1 MQALLAPLLPVMLPV
16 LLCAMLGALWA
27 RFRQPFD
34 QEFVRRIVTWVSAPA
49 LIVGTFSDMT
59 MPATEMRSALVAS
72 VVLLLFGGSFAAL
85 FCLLTR
91 QSLQSFLVP
100 LTFGNFGNMGLP
112 LCLFAF
118 GEAGLALGLAVF
130 LVTTLCHFSLG
141 VAILNGRAAGRALLQ
156 SPILYSGVAAASMLM
171 LDWSLPPF
179 LQNTADILG
188 SMCIPLMLLTLGI
201 SLSSL
206 RVSSAGLSLL
216 YAVARLGLGL
226 LAGLTTVWVLELE
239 GVLRQVVL
247 LQSAMPAA
255 VFNYLLAV
263 QYRREADTVAGIVV
277 MSTLLSFVTI
287 PALLLYLGVE

>member
-59 MPATEMRSALVAS
+59 MPAADMRSALVAS
-72 VVLLLFGGSFAAL
+72 LVMLLFGGSFAAL

-91 QSLQSFLVP
+91 QSLQNFLVP

-118 GEAGLALGLAVF
+118 GDAGLALGLAVF
-130 LVTTLCHFSLG
+130 LVTTLCHFSVG

-156 SPILYSGVAAASMLM
+156 SPILYSGIAAASMLI

-216 YAVARLGLGL
+216 YAVGRLGLGL
-226 LAGLTTVWVLELE
+226 LAGLATVWVLELE

-277 MSTLLSFVTI
+277 MSTLLSFITI

>member
-1 MQALLAPLLPVMLPV
+1 MTALLAPLLPVMSPV
-16 LLCAMLGALWA
+16 LLCALLGALWA

-34 QEFVRRIVTWVSAPA
+34 QEFVRRVVTWVSAPA
-49 LIVGTFSDMT
+49 LILGTFSDMT
-59 MPATEMRSALVAS
+59 MPAAEMQSALLAS
-72 VVLLLFGGSFAAL
+72 LILVGLGGGLAAL

-91 QSLQSFLVP
+91 QSLQNFMVP
-100 LTFGNFGNMGLP
+100 LTFGNYGNMGLP

-118 GEAGLALGLAVF
+118 GDAGLALGLAVF

-141 VAILNGRAAGRALLQ
+141 VAILNGRAAGRALMQ
-156 SPILYSGVAAASMLM
+156 SPILYAGIAAAAMLAF
-171 LDWSLPPF
+171 DWSLPPF
-179 LQNTADILG
+179 LQNTAELLG

-216 YAVARLGLGL
+216 LAVARLGLGL
-226 LAGLTTVWVLELE
+226 SAGMLVVWLLELE
-239 GVLRQVVL
+239 GVLRQVIL

-277 MSTLLSFVTI
+277 MSTLLSFITI
-287 PALLLYLGVE
+287 PALLLYLGVR